1 MNEKALRILEYTKII
16 DMLSEQAA
24 SDMGKELCHKL
35 TPMTDIE
42 QIRQAQKETSDAL
55 YRIVKKG
62 GVSFSGLKDIGMSLK
77 RLEIGASLGM
87 SELLALSSM
96 LNVANRVKTYGRR
109 ETDDSSRDCLD
120 TMFEAIEPLSSLN
133 REINRCIISDE
144 EMADDASARL
154 KDIRRHI
161 RIANDKI
168 HSELNSMVGGQ
179 RTYLQ
184 DAVVTTRA
192 GRYCIPVK
200 AEYRSQVPGMIHDQ
214 SSSGST
220 LFIEP
225 MAVVK
230 LNNELRELEL
240 KEIEEINVIL
250 ANLSEEAAQYIDSL
264 HADLK
269 VLTQLDFIFARA
281 NLSKRYNGSE
291 PIMNENGYINIK
303 KGRHPLIDAKKVV
316 PIDVYLGKDFNL
328 LVITGP
334 NTGGKTVTLKT
345 IGLFT
350 LMGQAG
356 LHIPAFDGSEL
367 SIFHD
372 VFADIGDEQS
382 IEQSLSTFS
391 SHMTHIVDILGKL
404 QKPCSFR

>member
-109 ETDDSSRDCLD
+109 ETDDSSQDCLD

-316 PIDVYLGKDFNL
+316 PIVYTSQRL
-328 LVITGP
+328 
-334 NTGGKTVTLKT
+334 
-345 IGLFT
+345 
-350 LMGQAG
+350 
-356 LHIPAFDGSEL
+356 
-367 SIFHD
+367 
-372 VFADIGDEQS
+372 QS
-382 IEQSLSTFS
+382 SRYNRT
-391 SHMTHIVDILGKL
+391 
-404 QKPCSFR
+404 